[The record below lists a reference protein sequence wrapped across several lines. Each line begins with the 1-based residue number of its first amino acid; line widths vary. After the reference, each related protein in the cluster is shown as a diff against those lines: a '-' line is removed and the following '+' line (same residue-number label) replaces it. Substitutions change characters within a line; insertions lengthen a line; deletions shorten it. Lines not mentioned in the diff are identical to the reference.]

1 MKMTL
6 CHLTGSLRGR
16 TQYFDTDSISFGIGG
31 QCGIVFDETKDS
43 TVCPVHAE
51 LAVEDHTPFIRDRSG
66 QNALLING
74 QRSAEAMLKDGDLI
88 QFGDGGPLVRFRLLS
103 DEAPEC
109 KPWQHI
115 VEDSRDIVVR
125 TPHPRSM
132 SSLYL
137 ARHLLADVTRYG
149 SVPVR
154 TTAAALIVIPLLII
168 VALGITTYR
177 QYQAAKAAE
186 QRMAELVSQ
195 FETGRLTRTELE
207 QRIERER
214 QSVAELSRQRDELVA
229 KLTASL
235 REQETARRSQQE
247 IHAIR
252 QQLSGLE
259 GAQKFAEEVV
269 RRFEGGVGLL
279 QGGYGF
285 KEKETGRPLRYE
297 GFDSIGNPLLDK
309 DGNTLVTVEGTAPPI
324 VIYYAGTGFLVDK
337 VGTIVTNRH
346 MIRMWETYEPAQQAL
361 QAGFEPDLHILRI
374 FFPGVPE
381 PFNLQL
387 AGASERA
394 DLAVL
399 QTDRLP
405 AGVAP
410 LTLAPVEETP
420 LAGEPVVVLSYPGSF
435 DSILARLAK
444 PVSDEIIQEA
454 GSDAATL
461 AESLARRRLVRPLAT
476 QGHISNV
483 SPESI
488 TFEAGGGGGSS
499 GGPVLD
505 RKGRVIAVNSAGFGK
520 VRGLNLGLPI
530 RLARELLPQQGGREA
545 RREPRAATRP

>member
-1 MKMTL
+1 MKMML

-51 LAVEDHTPFIRDRSG
+51 LAVEDHTPVIRDRSG

-74 QRSAEAMLKDGDLI
+74 QRSAEAPLKDGDLI

-137 ARHLLADVTRYG
+137 ARHLLADVARYG
-149 SVPVR
+149 SPAVR
-154 TTAAALIVIPLLII
+154 IAAVALTVVPLLMIA
-168 VALGITTYR
+168 ALGITTYR
-177 QYQAAKAAE
+177 QHQAARVSE
-186 QRMAELVSQ
+186 QRMVELVSQ
-195 FETGRLTRTELE
+195 LETGRLTRAELE

-214 QSVAELSRQRDELVA
+214 QSVTELSRQRDELVA

-235 REQETARRSQQE
+235 NEQDAARRSQQE
-247 IHAIR
+247 IQMIR
-252 QQLSGLE
+252 RQLSALE
-259 GAQKFAEEVV
+259 STQKFAEDIVH
-269 RRFEGGVGLL
+269 RFEGGVGLL

-285 KEKETGRPLRYE
+285 REKETGRPLRYQ
-297 GFDSIGNPLLDK
+297 GLDQLGNPFLDK
-309 DGNTLVTVEGTAPPI
+309 DGNALVTVEGTAPP
-324 VIYYAGTGFLVDK
+324 VVVYYAGTGFLVDN

-361 QAGFEPDLHILRI
+361 QAGFEPDLRLLRI
-374 FFPGVPE
+374 FFPGTPE
-381 PFNLQL
+381 PYTLQVL
-387 AGASERA
+387 GASERT

-399 QTDRLP
+399 WTDRPP
-405 AGVAP
+405 AGVTP
-410 LTLAPVEETP
+410 LTLAPAEETP
-420 LAGEPVVVLSYPGSF
+420 RAGEPVVVLSYPGTF

-444 PVSDEIIQEA
+444 PISDEILREGAADSARFAEA
-454 GSDAATL
+454 
-461 AESLARRRLVRPLAT
+461 LARRRLVRPLAT
-476 QGHISNV
+476 QGHVSNV
-483 SPESI
+483 SPEAI

-499 GGPVLD
+499 GGPVFD
-505 RKGRVIAVNSAGFGK
+505 RNGRVIAVNSAGFSK
-520 VRGLNLGLPI
+520 VHGLNLGMPI
-530 RLARELLPQQGGREA
+530 RLARDLLTQLRAQA
-545 RREPRAATRP
+545 R

>member
-1 MKMTL
+1 MKMML
-6 CHLTGSLRGR
+6 CHLTGSLQGR

-51 LAVEDHTPFIRDRSG
+51 LAEEDHSPVIRDRSG

-74 QRSAEAMLKDGDLI
+74 QRSAEARLKDGDLI

-132 SSLYL
+132 SALYL
-137 ARHLLADVTRYG
+137 ARHLLADVARYG
-149 SVPVR
+149 SLPAKIA
-154 TTAAALIVIPLLII
+154 AAALILVPLLII
-168 VALGITTYR
+168 AALGVTAYR
-177 QYQAAKAAE
+177 QYQTVKASE

-195 FETGRLTRTELE
+195 LEAGRLTRAGLE

-235 REQETARRSQQE
+235 KEQEAARRSQQE
-247 IHAIR
+247 IQAIR
-252 QQLSGLE
+252 QQLATLE
-259 GAQKFAEEVV
+259 STQKFAEDIV

-285 KEKETGRPLRYE
+285 REKETGRPLRYQ
-297 GFDSIGNPLLDK
+297 GFDQLGNPFLDK

-337 VGTIVTNRH
+337 VGTVVTNRH
-346 MIRMWETYEPAQQAL
+346 MTRMWESYEPAQQAL
-361 QAGFEPDLHILRI
+361 QAGFEPDLRLLRI
-374 FFPGVPE
+374 FFPGTPE
-381 PFNLQL
+381 PYTLQL
-387 AGASERA
+387 LGASERT

-399 QTDRLP
+399 WTDRP
-405 AGVAP
+405 PTGVTP
-410 LTLAPVEETP
+410 LTLAPAGETP
-420 LAGEPVVVLSYPGSF
+420 RAGEPVVVLSYPGTF

-444 PVSDEIIQEA
+444 PISDEILRE
-454 GSDAATL
+454 GAADSVRL
-461 AESLARRRLVRPLAT
+461 AEALAQRKLVRPLAT
-476 QGHISNV
+476 QGHVSDV
-483 SPESI
+483 SPEAI
-488 TFEAGGGGGSS
+488 TFEAAGGGGSS
-499 GGPVLD
+499 GGPVFD
-505 RKGRVIAVNSAGFGK
+505 RNGRVIAVNSASFIK
-520 VRGLNLGLPI
+520 VHGLNLGMPI
-530 RLARELLPQQGGREA
+530 QLVRDLLTQVHVQAR
-545 RREPRAATRP
+545 